1 MGIDEDEVCSV
12 VDGAVVLISD
22 RDVMDLGLEGL
33 EDFSVLDGRTLV
45 ADAKSKRSAM
55 MAVSSK

>member
-12 VDGAVVLISD
+12 VDRAVVLISY

-33 EDFSVLDGRTLV
+33 ENFSLLDESTLV

-55 MAVSSK
+55 MDVSSK